1 MKGLRAT
8 IVVALVVIGAL
19 LPASSAGAE
28 VHGTSFASPRA
39 GNVVTSPRVLEVA
52 VDWSGQRPEHV
63 DVRLVGA
70 DGDALDGTETVRLAD
85 CRGDCQDFSLSSREA
100 VFSGARLDPATLAPF
115 AAGLPRCNGAYGL
128 QARPEGE
135 AWGAGIGFVAQ
146 SPPSAATDVTA
157 ASGTRRATISWTAAP
172 EPDVVGYT
180 VQRREGPS
188 GTWSTVTEVGPDTTS
203 VTDRDAPAG
212 QLEYRVTTFRG
223 DGFVGDEPVA
233 ACVDDERDLA
243 TAAPPVATTV
253 ASEDGAPTDAGST
266 TPDDERTGAADD
278 DATPD
283 DDATSGETGDGDGT
297 SSTDGG
303 QDDQQAAGDDTG
315 DDAAAPQPSS
325 SRRRAPS
332 TSVESS
338 PRNEVSVPSLDSREA
353 PDGGTATEQDDDEF
367 SRELD
372 FGELGTGGGGDD
384 EVAGEVGLGV
394 PGGFAGGIEER
405 LALRRVLG
413 PTAGGMILLAF
424 GLHLRRWLRDAIE

>member
-8 IVVALVVIGAL
+8 IVVALVVIGSL

-39 GNVVTSPRVLEVA
+39 GNVVTSPRALEVA
-52 VDWSGQRPEHV
+52 VDWSGQRPAHV

-70 DGDALDGTETVRLAD
+70 DGDALDGTDTVRLAD
-85 CRGDCQDFSLSSREA
+85 CSGDCEEFSLSSGQA
-100 VFSGARLDPATLAPF
+100 VFSGARFDPATLAPF

-135 AWGAGIGFVAQ
+135 AWGSGIGFVAQ

-157 ASGTRRATISWTAAP
+157 TPGTRRATISWTAAP

-180 VQRREGPS
+180 VQRREDPTGS
-188 GTWSTVTEVGPDTTS
+188 WSTVTEVGPDTTS
-203 VTDRDAPAG
+203 VTDGDAPAG
-212 QLEYRVTTFRG
+212 QVEYRVTTFRG
-223 DGFVGDEPVA
+223 DGFVGHEPVA
-233 ACVDDERDLA
+233 ACADDERDLA
-243 TAAPPVATTV
+243 TAAPPVTTTV
-253 ASEDGAPTDAGST
+253 ASDDGAPTEGGST
-266 TPDDERTGAADD
+266 TPDDEQTGASGDD
-278 DATPD
+278 ET
-283 DDATSGETGDGDGT
+283 TSDGGDGDGT
-297 SSTDGG
+297 SSDDDGEDG
-303 QDDQQAAGDDTG
+303 QPAAGDGTS

-332 TSVESS
+332 TSAESGS
-338 PRNEVSVPSLDSREA
+338 GNEVSVPSVESREA
-353 PDGGTATEQDDDEF
+353 PDGGTAAEQEDDEF

-372 FGELGTGGGGDD
+372 FGELGAGEGGGED
-384 EVAGEVGLGV
+384 VAGDVSLGV
-394 PGGFAGGIEER
+394 PGGFSGGIEER